1 MKQYEN
7 QLIVDLSSLDIAE
20 GGNVKDHPVHVIGV
34 APHLEEEGDIK
45 KFFRATIAVG
55 GAMIK

>member
-1 MKQYEN
+1 M
-7 QLIVDLSSLDIAE
+7 LVDLGSLDIAE
-20 GGNVKDHPVHVIGV
+20 GGDVEDHPVHVIGV
-34 APHLEEEGDIK
+34 APHLEEGEDIK